1 MVLKKNNKK
10 KWNNPD
16 IVFWDKNS
24 FKNVIFYGF
33 FYWIFDYNNVSF
45 LIAKISGGVLLLKKV
60 ITELAPNRFAQ
71 DSVISLEILHKQ
83 NGGWNETFN

>member
-10 KWNNPD
+10 KWKNPD
-16 IVFWDKNS
+16 IVFWEKIS

-33 FYWIFDYNNVSF
+33 FYWIFGCDNVSF
-45 LIAKISGGVLLLKKV
+45 LVVKFALGK
-60 ITELAPNRFAQ
+60 FAQ
-71 DSVISLEILHKQ
+71 DSIISLEILHKQ

>member
-1 MVLKKNNKK
+1 MYKRQ
-10 KWNNPD
+10 
-16 IVFWDKNS
+16 
-24 FKNVIFYGF
+24 
-33 FYWIFDYNNVSF
+33 IFDYNNVSF

-83 NGGWNETFN
+83 NGG